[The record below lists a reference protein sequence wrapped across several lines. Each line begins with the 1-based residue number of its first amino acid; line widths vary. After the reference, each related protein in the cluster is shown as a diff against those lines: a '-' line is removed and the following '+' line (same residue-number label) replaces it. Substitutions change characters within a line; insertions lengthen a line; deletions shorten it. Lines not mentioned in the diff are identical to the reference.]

1 MNAAAGRGRAAR
13 LWRVTAAI
21 LATLLILAALAVGAL
36 RLAIARVPENAARLQ
51 AWVEQQTGLRVEYD
65 SLDARLRWFGPEVV
79 LRGVRVLEQDGSQA
93 MVSAR
98 EGSVGLDLW
107 GLFRTGELVAGR
119 VRFVGPALT
128 IVRLEDGRVRLLGQ
142 NERPLDRP
150 PFDLD
155 HLPAGRVDVLDATVT
170 WRDLAARTPALT
182 LTDLD
187 VVLSRGR
194 EDTEVS
200 GSALLPAALGRRIT
214 FDGHVRGTIQHY
226 QQIDA
231 ELEIAL
237 QGLQLA
243 GYAPYLPDRTA
254 RPQAGGG
261 DVDGMV
267 RFEQGRLVHARLDLD
282 LADVRLALPERAV
295 PEVEAL
301 TLGTPT
307 RAPGALPLSLPTV
320 PMTHE
325 PRVATLPR
333 EAAYARLGGSIRY
346 RSDGLGWSLRVQDLA
361 FDRRLALGAA
371 KSSLELKWRGTAATT
386 WQATVGAEQLR
397 LAEAWPLV
405 LAFAPQPFDRWAGLA
420 PSGVVRS
427 LRLEASRERAGAWP
441 RYTISAEFSGLGCAA
456 TPTTPGFS
464 GLDATLSGT
473 DERGRVELRA
483 KSLGFDLPKLF
494 SGPIQGAAVAGTLD
508 WKRSDGVLVV
518 SSGPI
523 TVEHPEAQARARIEY
538 RYPGPGPSPWL
549 GMDIEVPQ
557 ASVAYAGKVLPY
569 GAFGPGATS
578 WLAPALLGGRVVD
591 GKVTYRGPVR
601 RFPFRHGEGD
611 FRATARL
618 EDATVN
624 YFAGFAPLQRGQ
636 GTVDFHNAGF
646 VAELESGRVEG
657 LRLER
662 ARVAIADMHDTV
674 VEVDATASGDLSSAL
689 PFAQASPVGE
699 TLGPVFM
706 GLEGKGPAE
715 YQVMLSLPTHVDH
728 HADFRVR
735 TQLRRATVHL
745 ASLGAPVENVSGLF
759 EVHGLEMSS
768 KDLVGTIL
776 GGPFAVEVTPG
787 PLGKDVDASVALRAH
802 GRAAGAGVPAF
813 IGLPSGITMTG
824 ATDWTLD
831 ARIDRRRDGGHWVSR
846 YDVASTLAG
855 LGIDA
860 PQPFTKA
867 PEVVRPT
874 RVVLGYSPTGLDS
887 VSVDSGP
894 ARVRLAFGTG
904 PDGKLLLDR
913 GVARFDGR
921 PAQLP
926 DRPGLRFAGD
936 WPEFDLADWLA
947 LGTTTGAA
955 TSGGGATGDPWS
967 WLGPTEV
974 HVDKVRLYGFE
985 FAQVDAALKPVPG
998 ALAIDVS
1005 GPAALGSVSVP
1016 NDLAGGAP
1024 LRFDMERLYLNL
1036 AGGNDGQGG
1045 SGSDVDPRQVPAF
1058 EVDVRDFG
1066 WEERRLGHVQ
1076 ATLAKDPQGLRLARF
1091 ESALPETTISA
1102 HGDWLVTPAG
1112 QRTRLSAELVS
1123 TDLSATSRSLGLPGA
1138 IEAKHARAEA
1148 NLNWSGGP
1156 VGDFVPRLN
1165 GTLSIDIERG
1175 QLRDVKPGAGRML
1188 GLTSLVELPRRL
1200 SLDFHDV
1207 TDKGLAF
1214 DTIKGNFEIRD
1225 GNAYTDDTVLKG
1237 AAIDIG
1243 LAGRTG
1249 LAAQDYDE
1257 TVVVSGNPVGPAT
1270 VAGALAAGPIGAAG
1284 GLLLSQLFKG
1294 QLAGLARIYYRVTG
1308 PWSDPVVERVSAQ
1321 VSGEQTPQVP
1331 GPQQEPPQ

>member
-1 MNAAAGRGRAAR
+1 MNAPAGRGRGAR
-13 LWRVTAAI
+13 LWRVSAAI
-21 LATLLILAALAVGAL
+21 LATLLILGALAVGAL
-36 RLAIARVPENAARLQ
+36 RLAIARVPANATQIQ

-93 MVSAR
+93 MISAR

-128 IVRLEDGRVRLLGQ
+128 VVRLEDGRVRLLGQ

-155 HLPAGRVDVLDATVT
+155 HLPAGRVDIVDATVT
-170 WRDLAARTPALT
+170 WRDLAARTPAIT
-182 LTDLD
+182 LADLD

-194 EDTEVS
+194 AATEVS
-200 GSALLPAALGRRIT
+200 GSARLPESLGRRIT
-214 FDGHVRGTIQHY
+214 FDGRVRGTIQRY

-231 ELEIAL
+231 ELAITVQAL
-237 QGLQLA
+237 KLA
-243 GYAPYLPDRTA
+243 GYAAYLPDGIA
-254 RPQAGGG
+254 RPLAGGG

-267 RFEQGRLVHARLDLD
+267 RFEQGRLAHARVDLD
-282 LADVRLALPERAV
+282 IVDVRLALPERAV
-295 PEVEAL
+295 PAVEAL
-301 TLGTPT
+301 ALGKPT
-307 RAPGALPLSLPTV
+307 RAPGAPPLSLPAV
-320 PMTHE
+320 PMSYE
-325 PRVATLPR
+325 PRVMTLPHQ
-333 EAAYARLGGSIRY
+333 AAYARVGGSIRY
-346 RSDGLGWSLRVQDLA
+346 GSEGSGWSLRVQDLT
-361 FDRRLALGAA
+361 FGRRLALGAA
-371 KSSLELKWRGTAATT
+371 KSSFAIQWRGNAAST
-386 WQATVGAEQLR
+386 WQAVVGAEQLR
-397 LAEAWPLV
+397 LAEVWPLV
-405 LAFAPQPFDRWAGLA
+405 LAFAPRSFDPWSGLA

-441 RYTISAEFSGLGCAA
+441 RYTVSAEFGGLGCAA
-456 TPTTPGFS
+456 TDKMPGFS

-483 KSLGFDLPKLF
+483 TSLGFDLPGLF
-494 SGPIQGAAVAGTLD
+494 YGPIEGAAVAGTLD

-523 TVEHPEAQARARIEY
+523 TVEHPEAEARARIEY
-538 RYPGPGPSPWL
+538 HYPGPATSPWL

-618 EDATVN
+618 EQASVN
-624 YFAGFAPLQRGQ
+624 YFAGFAPLQGGQ

-657 LRLER
+657 LKLER

-674 VEVDATASGDLSSAL
+674 VEVDATASGDLSRAL

-706 GLEGKGPAE
+706 GLTGKGPASYE
-715 YQVMLSLPTHVDH
+715 VMLSLPTHLDR

-735 TQLRRATVHL
+735 TQLNRATVHL
-745 ASLGAPVENVSGLF
+745 ASLGAPVENVTGLF

-787 PLGKDVDASVALRAH
+787 PLDRTIDASVALRAH
-802 GRAAGAGVPAF
+802 GRAAGVGVPAF
-813 IGLPSGITMTG
+813 IGLPEGIKMTG

-831 ARIDRRRDGGHWVSR
+831 ARIDRRSDGGHWVSR
-846 YDVASTLAG
+846 YDVESTLAG

-904 PDGKLLLDR
+904 PDGKLRLDR

-947 LGTTTGAA
+947 LGTTYGTTASGTTA
-955 TSGGGATGDPWS
+955 SGGGASSDPWS

-974 HVDKVRLYGFE
+974 
-985 FAQVDAALKPVPG
+985 
-998 ALAIDVS
+998 
-1005 GPAALGSVSVP
+1005 
-1016 NDLAGGAP
+1016 
-1024 LRFDMERLYLNL
+1024 
-1036 AGGNDGQGG
+1036 
-1045 SGSDVDPRQVPAF
+1045 
-1058 EVDVRDFG
+1058 
-1066 WEERRLGHVQ
+1066 
-1076 ATLAKDPQGLRLARF
+1076 
-1091 ESALPETTISA
+1091 
-1102 HGDWLVTPAG
+1102 
-1112 QRTRLSAELVS
+1112 
-1123 TDLSATSRSLGLPGA
+1123 
-1138 IEAKHARAEA
+1138 RA
-1148 NLNWSGGP
+1148 
-1156 VGDFVPRLN
+1156 
-1165 GTLSIDIERG
+1165 
-1175 QLRDVKPGAGRML
+1175 
-1188 GLTSLVELPRRL
+1188 
-1200 SLDFHDV
+1200 
-1207 TDKGLAF
+1207 DKGRL
-1214 DTIKGNFEIRD
+1214 
-1225 GNAYTDDTVLKG
+1225 
-1237 AAIDIG
+1237 
-1243 LAGRTG
+1243 
-1249 LAAQDYDE
+1249 
-1257 TVVVSGNPVGPAT
+1257 
-1270 VAGALAAGPIGAAG
+1270 
-1284 GLLLSQLFKG
+1284 
-1294 QLAGLARIYYRVTG
+1294 
-1308 PWSDPVVERVSAQ
+1308 
-1321 VSGEQTPQVP
+1321 
-1331 GPQQEPPQ
+1331 

>member
-13 LWRVTAAI
+13 LWRVTAAV
-21 LATLLILAALAVGAL
+21 LAALLILAALAIGAL

-51 AWVEQQTGLRVEYD
+51 TWVEQQTGLRVEYD

-79 LRGVRVLEQDGSQA
+79 LRGVRVLDRDGSQA

-119 VRFVGPALT
+119 VRFVGPTLT
-128 IVRLEDGRVRLLGQ
+128 VVRLEDGRVRLLGQ
-142 NERPLDRP
+142 NEQPLDRP

-155 HLPAGRVDVLDATVT
+155 HLPAGRVDVVDATVT
-170 WRDLAARTPALT
+170 WRDLAARTPAIT
-182 LTDLD
+182 LADLD

-200 GSALLPAALGRRIT
+200 GSARLPAALGRRVT
-214 FDGHVRGTIQHY
+214 FDGRVRGTIQRY

-231 ELEIAL
+231 ELEI
-237 QGLQLA
+237 GLQALSLA
-243 GYAPYLPDRTA
+243 GYAPYLPDGTA
-254 RPQAGGG
+254 RPLTGSG
-261 DVDGMV
+261 DADGMV
-267 RFEQGRLVHARLDLD
+267 RFEQGRLAHARLDLD

-295 PEVEAL
+295 PTVEVL

-307 RAPGALPLSLPTV
+307 HTPGAPPLSLPAV

-325 PRVATLPR
+325 PRVASPPR
-333 EAAYARLGGSIRY
+333 QAAYPRLAASVRY
-346 RSDGLGWSLRVQDLA
+346 GSDGVGWSLRVQDLT
-361 FDRRLALGAA
+361 FGRRLALGVA
-371 KSSLELKWRGTAATT
+371 KSSLAIRWRGNAAST
-386 WQATVGAEQLR
+386 WSTEVSAEQLR
-397 LAEAWPLV
+397 LAEVWPLV
-405 LAFAPQPFDRWAGLA
+405 LAFAPRSFDRWAGLA
-420 PSGVVRS
+420 PAGVVHS
-427 LRLEASRERAGAWP
+427 LRLEAGRDRAGAWP
-441 RYTISAEFSGLGCAA
+441 HYTISAEAAALGCAA
-456 TPTTPGFS
+456 TGTLPGFS
-464 GLDATLSGT
+464 GLDVTLSGT
-473 DERGRVELRA
+473 DERGRAELRA
-483 KSLGFDLPKLF
+483 ASLGFDLPRLF
-494 SGPIQGAAVAGTLD
+494 RGPIDGAALSGSLG

-523 TVEHPEAQARARIEY
+523 TVEHPRAQARARIEY
-538 RYPGPGPSPWL
+538 RYLGPGPSPWL

-557 ASVAYAGKVLPY
+557 ADVAYAGEVLPY

-601 RFPFRHGEGD
+601 RFPFRHGEGE

-618 EDATVN
+618 EDASVN
-624 YFAGFAPLQRGQ
+624 YFAGFAPLQAGQ

-646 VAELESGRVEG
+646 VAELASGRVEG
-657 LRLER
+657 LRLQR
-662 ARVAIADMHDTV
+662 ARVAITDMHDAV

-689 PFAQASPVGE
+689 PFAQASPVGA

-706 GLEGKGPAE
+706 GLKGQGAAE
-715 YQVMLSLPTHVDH
+715 YRVVLDLPTHVDR
-728 HADFRVR
+728 HADFRVT
-735 TQLRRATVHL
+735 TQLRRATVRL
-745 ASLGAPVENVSGLF
+745 ESLGAPVENVSGLF

-768 KDLVGTIL
+768 KDLAGTIL
-776 GGPFAVEVTPG
+776 GGPFELQVSPG
-787 PLGKDVDASVALRAH
+787 PVGKDVDASVALRAR

-813 IGLPSGITMTG
+813 IGLPSGISMTG
-824 ATDWTLD
+824 TADWTLD
-831 ARIDRRRDGGHWVSR
+831 ARIERRRDGGHWVSR
-846 YDVASTLAG
+846 YDVASPLAG

-860 PQPFTKA
+860 PQPFTKEPDA
-867 PEVVRPT
+867 VRPT
-874 RVVLGYSPTGLDS
+874 RVVLGYSPVGLDT

-894 ARVRLAFGTG
+894 ARVRLAFRAG
-904 PDGKLLLDR
+904 PDGKLQLDR

-921 PAQLP
+921 PAQMP
-926 DRPGLRFAGD
+926 DRPGLRFAGE

-947 LGTTTGAA
+947 LGTSGNGT
-955 TSGGGATGDPWS
+955 TSGDDPSGSPWS

-974 HVDKVRLYGFE
+974 QVDKVRLYGFE
-985 FAQVDAALKPVPG
+985 FSQVDAALKPVPG

-1016 NDLAGGAP
+1016 NDLARGAP
-1024 LRFDMERLYLNL
+1024 LRFDMERLHLKL
-1036 AGGNDGQGG
+1036 AAGGDG
-1045 SGSDVDPRQVPAF
+1045 SGGDVDPRQVPAF
-1058 EVDVRDFG
+1058 DVDVRDFG

-1091 ESALPETTISA
+1091 EAALPETTISA
-1102 HGDWLVTPAG
+1102 HGDWLATPRG

-1123 TDLSATSRSLGLPGA
+1123 TDLAATARDLELPGA
-1138 IEAKHARAEA
+1138 IDARHARAEA
-1148 NLNWSGGP
+1148 NLNWNGGP

-1165 GTLSIDIERG
+1165 GTLSIEMERG

-1225 GNAYTDDTVLKG
+1225 GNAYTNDTVLKG

-1308 PWSDPVVERVSAQ
+1308 PWSNPVVERVSAQ

-1331 GPQQEPPQ
+1331 GPQQEPTQ

>member
-13 LWRVTAAI
+13 LWRVGAAI

-79 LRGVRVLEQDGSQA
+79 LRGVRVLDQDGSQA

-128 IVRLEDGRVRLLGQ
+128 VVRLEDGRVRLLGQ
-142 NERPLDRP
+142 NEKPLDRP

-170 WRDLAARTPALT
+170 WRDLAARTPAIT

-187 VVLSRGR
+187 VVLTRGR
-194 EDTEVS
+194 DDTEVS
-200 GSALLPAALGRRIT
+200 GSARLPAALGRRIS
-214 FDGHVRGTIQHY
+214 FDGRVRGTIQRY

-231 ELEIAL
+231 DLEIGL

-243 GYAPYLPDRTA
+243 GYAPFLPERIA
-254 RPQAGGG
+254 RPLAGGG

-267 RFEQGRLVHARLDLD
+267 RFEQGRLAHARLDVD
-282 LADVRLALPERAV
+282 LAEVRLALPEREVPAV
-295 PEVEAL
+295 EVL

-307 RAPGALPLSLPTV
+307 RAPGALPLSLPAV
-320 PMTHE
+320 PMSHE

-333 EAAYARLGGSIRY
+333 EAAYPRLGGSIRY
-346 RSDGLGWSLRVQDLA
+346 GSDGQGWSLGVRDLT
-361 FDRRLALGAA
+361 FGGRIALGTAR
-371 KSSLELKWRGTAATT
+371 SSLSLKWRGAAVST
-386 WQATVGAEQLR
+386 WQAQLGAEQLR
-397 LAEAWPLV
+397 LAEVWPLV
-405 LAFAPQPFDRWAGLA
+405 LAFAPPSFDRWAGLA
-420 PSGVVRS
+420 PSGTVQS
-427 LRLEASRERAGAWP
+427 LRLDASRERAGAWP
-441 RYTISAEFSGLGCAA
+441 RYTVSAEGRGLGCAA
-456 TPTTPGFS
+456 TGAIPGFS

-483 KSLGFDLPKLF
+483 ASLGFDLPRLF
-494 SGPIQGAAVAGTLD
+494 SGPIEGASVAGTLD

-518 SSGPI
+518 TSGPI
-523 TVEHPEAQARARIEY
+523 TVEHPQAQARARIEY

-578 WLAPALLGGRVVD
+578 WLAPALLGGRVVG

-601 RFPFRHGEGD
+601 RFPFRHGEGE

-618 EDATVN
+618 EDAKVN
-624 YFAGFAPLQRGQ
+624 YFAGFAPLQGGN

-662 ARVAIADMHDTV
+662 ARVAIVDMHDTV
-674 VEVDATASGDLSSAL
+674 VEVDATASGDLSRAL

-706 GLEGKGPAE
+706 GLTGKGAAE
-715 YQVMLSLPTHVDH
+715 YQVLLNLPTHVDR

-735 TQLRRATVHL
+735 TQLRRATVQL
-745 ASLGAPVENVSGLF
+745 ASLGAPVEDVSGLF

-776 GGPFAVEVTPG
+776 GGPFAVEVLPG
-787 PLGKDVDASVALRAH
+787 PLGKDVDASVALRAR

-813 IGLPSGITMTG
+813 VGLPAGITMTG

-831 ARIDRRRDGGHWVSR
+831 ARIDRRRDGGHWVMR

-867 PEVVRPT
+867 PDAVRPT

-894 ARVRLAFGTG
+894 ARVRLAFGAG
-904 PDGKLLLDR
+904 PDGHVRLDR

-947 LGTTTGAA
+947 LGTTPVTAA
-955 TSGGGATGDPWS
+955 PGGASSDPWS

-1005 GPAALGSVSVP
+1005 GPAAQGFVSVP
-1016 NDLAGGAP
+1016 NDLAGGEP
-1024 LRFDMERLYLNL
+1024 LRFDMERLHLRL
-1036 AGGNDGQGG
+1036 AAGNGAERGNG
-1045 SGSDVDPRQVPAF
+1045 NGVDPREVPAF

-1102 HGDWLVTPAG
+1102 HGDWLATANG
-1112 QRTRLSAELVS
+1112 QRTRLAGELVS
-1123 TDLSATSRSLGLPGA
+1123 TDLAATARDLGLPGA
-1138 IEAKHARAEA
+1138 IEARHARAVA
-1148 NLNWSGGP
+1148 DLNWSGGP

-1165 GTLSIDIERG
+1165 GTLAIDLERG

-1214 DTIKGNFEIRD
+1214 DTIKGTFEIRD

-1257 TVVVSGNPVGPAT
+1257 TIVVSGNPVGPAT

-1331 GPQQEPPQ
+1331 GPPQEPTP